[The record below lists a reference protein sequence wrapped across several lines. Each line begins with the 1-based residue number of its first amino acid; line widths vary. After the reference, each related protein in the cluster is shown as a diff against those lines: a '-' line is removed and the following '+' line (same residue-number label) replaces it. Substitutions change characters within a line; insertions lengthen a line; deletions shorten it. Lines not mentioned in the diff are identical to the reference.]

1 MNSIDYTQNIGLL
14 FSQQV
19 SHFYPI
25 KNISFLKRFSSW
37 KFECYKCYYKEFVEQ
52 SSRAKLQSR
61 MFINLYKVYMS
72 LVMFN
77 SMQFYHVSQED
88 LAYGLDISSVTLNK
102 YLSILDKLNL
112 IRIQHYS
119 YYGKS
124 SNNYY
129 VNQVSTNSPSEL
141 SSIIEFRFKIS
152 SHLNRNLHVHIYNTF
167 EDQVNNGIM
176 LLNKTSLTK
185 LSSSY
190 PYSINLLSS
199 ICSNTISY
207 AQISHLPGSSSYL
220 EFFKHNY
227 TELVYKNTQFNW
239 EIPLSGFEVRE
250 GNDSR
255 LYHPFH
261 SFSKETRNEN
271 IFWEGQHIQEAWDL
285 HSAIFVYLWYDLDKK
300 HIIPT
305 EELNRFYDLVVRDRN
320 LYETVQEFVR
330 KNHSLNVELPREV
343 IKTNLQIYLHNN
355 KVPNDPCFKLIDLF
369 FDKNFHNIR
378 KYIINY
384 STRREY
390 TGKEYTRRS
399 KNGKLSVI
407 KQTKLVKNLYRDL
420 IPFERMLITEGV
432 CKTLLEEYNIKT
444 VTVHDAIYMK
454 TNDIEY
460 LNKNNISIQKLFDTL
475 LTTNKFI

>member
-1 MNSIDYTQNIGLL
+1 MQSIDYTKNLSTL
-14 FSQQV
+14 FSTQV
-19 SHFYPI
+19 SNFYPI
-25 KNISFLKRFSSW
+25 KNISFLKKFSSW

-52 SSRAKLQSR
+52 LSRAKLQSR
-61 MFINLYKVYMS
+61 LFINLYKVYMS
-72 LVMFN
+72 LVVFN
-77 SMQFYHVSQED
+77 SLKFYHVAQED
-88 LAYGLDISSVTLNK
+88 LAYGLDMSLCSIK
-102 YLSILDKLNL
+102 RYLYALEKLNL
-112 IRIQHYS
+112 IKIRNYIYNDR
-119 YYGKS
+119 S

-141 SSIIEFRFKIS
+141 SIIIEFRFKIS
-152 SHLNRNLHVHIYNTF
+152 SNLNRNLHEHIYNTF
-167 EDQVNNGIM
+167 EDQISNGIM
-176 LLNKTSLTK
+176 LLNKTSLTS

-190 PYSINLLSS
+190 PFSVSLLHS
-199 ICSNTISY
+199 ICSNRISY
-207 AQISHLPGSSSYL
+207 AQISHLPGSSSYI

-227 TELVYKNTQFNW
+227 TELVYKNIQFNW

-250 GNDSR
+250 GTDSR

-271 IFWEGQHIQEAWDL
+271 IFWEGQHIQEVWDL

-369 FDKNFHNIR
+369 FEKNFHNIR
-378 KYIINY
+378 KYIMNY

-432 CKTLLEEYNIKT
+432 CKILLEEYNIKT

-454 TNDIEY
+454 TNDVEY
-460 LNKNNISIQKLFDTL
+460 LNKNNISIQKLFETL

>member
-1 MNSIDYTQNIGLL
+1 MQSIDYTKNLSSL
-14 FSQQV
+14 FSIKM
-19 SHFYPI
+19 SNFYPI
-25 KNISFLKRFSSW
+25 KNISFLKKFSSW
-37 KFECYKCYYKEFVEQ
+37 KFECYQCYYKEFTEQ
-52 SSRAKLQSR
+52 LSRAKLQSR
-61 MFINLYKVYMS
+61 LFINLYKVYMS
-72 LVMFN
+72 LVVFN
-77 SMQFYHVSQED
+77 SMQFYHVAQED
-88 LAYGLDISSVTLNK
+88 LVYGLDMSSRSIKRYLYTLE
-102 YLSILDKLNL
+102 KLNL
-112 IRIQHYS
+112 IKIQNYS
-119 YYGKS
+119 YFGKS

-129 VNQVSTNSPSEL
+129 VNQISANSPSEL
-141 SSIIEFRFKIS
+141 SNIIEFRFKIS
-152 SHLNRNLHVHIYNTF
+152 SNLNRNLHNHIYNTF
-167 EDQVNNGIM
+167 EDQINNGIM
-176 LLNKTSLTK
+176 LLNKTSPTK
-185 LSSSY
+185 LLSSY
-190 PYSINLLSS
+190 PYSVSLLSS

-207 AQISHLPGSSSYL
+207 AQISHLPGSPSYL

-250 GNDSR
+250 GTDSR

-271 IFWEGQHIQEAWDL
+271 IFWEGQHIQEVWDL

-330 KNHSLNVELPREV
+330 KNHSLNVEFPREV

-369 FDKNFHNIR
+369 FEKNFHNIR
-378 KYIINY
+378 KYIMNY

-444 VTVHDAIYMK
+444 VTVHDAIYIK

-460 LNKNNISIQKLFDTL
+460 LNKNNISIQKLFESL